1 MSYSC
6 APHMI
11 IASGS
16 MSIWHSVSISVFYVE
31 ALVGTFS
38 QEKGLVGA
46 FSVITNLRIA
56 FVSSCSSDT
65 GRESLELGAAALFV
79 ANHHRRIA
87 NLTRLTDCLARV
99 GPGDEF
105 LQTVHT

>member
-1 MSYSC
+1 MK
-6 APHMI
+6 
-11 IASGS
+11 
-16 MSIWHSVSISVFYVE
+16 
-31 ALVGTFS
+31 ALGEGPS
-38 QEKGLVGA
+38 RSLLCDYE
-46 FSVITNLRIA
+46 SSDSLR
-56 FVSSCSSDT
+56 FKCSSDT